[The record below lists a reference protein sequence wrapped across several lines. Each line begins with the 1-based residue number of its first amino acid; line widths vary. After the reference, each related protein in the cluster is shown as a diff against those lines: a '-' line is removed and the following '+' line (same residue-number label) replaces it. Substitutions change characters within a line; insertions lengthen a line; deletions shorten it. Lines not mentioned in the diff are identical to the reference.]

1 MFVTVVWGGHLKI
14 RGVQELTGKQ
24 IKLSSEQPA
33 LIHADGDYIGDNHV
47 AVDMHHHK
55 VNIAALGE

>member
-14 RGVQELTGKQ
+14 RGVEELKGKQ

-33 LIHADGDYIGDNHV
+33 LIHADGDYIGDSKTI
-47 AVDMHHHK
+47 VDMHHHK